1 MFFDSDKVADEIIYP
16 DNSIVNIWCNESS
29 LSDAKSGK
37 GQVLKLGFVVVES
50 NGEVNI
56 SEYLNIF
63 HETKTT
69 ERIGQQRLK
78 SYCSAINK
86 PQLAHNSDLL
96 KTQCRAKLGIEVYEG
111 RKRNIIK
118 EFLPPERTHIGN
130 VQQQPAIQSSP
141 SSSASMIPPATTA
154 DLPEVRPA
162 SQSLNDVPF

>member
-1 MFFDSDKVADEIIYP
+1 MFFDSEKVADEIIYP

-29 LSDAKSGK
+29 LSDSKSGK
-37 GQVLKLGFVVVES
+37 GQVLKIGFVVVES

-63 HETKTT
+63 HENKTA

-118 EFLPPERTHIGN
+118 EFLPPERTYVGANTQKNDAPQRQEISTGN
-130 VQQQPAIQSSP
+130 VLQQPVVSI
-141 SSSASMIPPATTA
+141 
-154 DLPEVRPA
+154 D
-162 SQSLNDVPF
+162 NVPF